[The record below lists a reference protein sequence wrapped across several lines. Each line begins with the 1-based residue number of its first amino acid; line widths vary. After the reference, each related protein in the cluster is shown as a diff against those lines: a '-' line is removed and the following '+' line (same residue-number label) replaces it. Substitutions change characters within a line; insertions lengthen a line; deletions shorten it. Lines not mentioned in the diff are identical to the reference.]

1 MNFFVK
7 VQPTSRQPKARKRKK
22 DFCVRRKTVQVSESL
37 KERFQNNKTG
47 EKIANSRHYFYD
59 KRKIMPEQG
68 SFQRRQSN
76 SSGGG
81 TLLLLLLAFAVVL
94 FQAVVIVHG
103 APNRIDF
110 RIENSKPRGNVLG
123 LTFKNRFTL
132 PYGPDLY
139 NNQGYQM
146 AQTSNDQPYRGYG
159 VGMGAA
165 EQIVFDPIQK
175 YLYSMSD
182 VGYVIIVDYEDIM
195 NPQLTNLSFETED
208 DKLGSIE
215 ICPEQNM
222 FFLTLEKL
230 GRVDI
235 YNLVNRTNP
244 ELPTLLKSVDAGS
257 NVKSILPNK
266 DCTLLAIANTNEGE
280 DLAQGSITILENFMM
295 DNDNNGGSAST
306 TTTAT
311 TSGTDSGDGEG
322 EVAEDEEDGST
333 RRIFNSVTIPLDY
346 NEWDDEYLLRRGLNM
361 PLSLKALEYW
371 DDHSDDADDLDFSHV
386 RKNYKS
392 AIFLEPERLAWNGP
406 DETELLVNLQ
416 ENNGLLRIN
425 MTDFRPV
432 AVAGYGLKDHSVV
445 PIDIK
450 EDGECTLK
458 TYGSLFSMRNPD
470 TIQSLRYNGKYYVF
484 TANEGGGK
492 GYGDWEEEL
501 KSNKLFKVRL
511 QKIFLCGSRDGDFLF
526 VLVCFLAA

>member
-1 MNFFVK
+1 ML
-7 VQPTSRQPKARKRKK
+7 RQPQQH
-22 DFCVRRKTVQVSESL
+22 VGL
-37 KERFQNNKTG
+37 L
-47 EKIANSRHYFYD
+47 
-59 KRKIMPEQG
+59 PLLP
-68 SFQRRQSN
+68 
-76 SSGGG
+76 
-81 TLLLLLLAFAVVL
+81 LLLLSSSATFLLF
-94 FQAVVIVHG
+94 VHG

-110 RIENSKPRGNVLG
+110 RIEHSKPRGNVVG
-123 LTFKNRFTL
+123 LKFKNRFTL

-139 NNQGYQM
+139 NNQGYHM
-146 AQTSNDQPYRGYG
+146 AQTSTDQPYRGYG
-159 VGMGAA
+159 VGMSAA

-182 VGYVIIVDYEDIM
+182 VGYIIIVDYEDM
-195 NPQLTNLSFETED
+195 TNPQLTKLSFELED
-208 DKLGSIE
+208 DKLGSID

-222 FFLTLEKL
+222 FFVTLEKL
-230 GRVDI
+230 GRVDV

-244 ELPTLLKSVDAGS
+244 EIPTLLKSIDAGT
-257 NVKSILPNK
+257 NVKSVLPNK

-280 DLAQGSITILENFMM
+280 ELAQGSITILENFMM
-295 DNDNNGGSAST
+295 DNDGSGSSTSATAT
-306 TTTAT
+306 TTT
-311 TSGTDSGDGEG
+311 GTDDGG
-322 EVAEDEEDGST
+322 MSR

-361 PLSLKALEYW
+361 PLTLKALEYW
-371 DDHSDDADDLDFSHV
+371 DDHSDRAEELDFSNL

-425 MTDFRPV
+425 MTDYRPV

-445 PIDIK
+445 PVDIQ
-450 EDGECTLK
+450 EDGECNLK
-458 TYGSLFSMRNPD
+458 TYGSLFSLRNPD
-470 TIQSLRYNGKYYVF
+470 AIQSIRYNGKHYVF

-501 KSNKLFKVRL
+501 WTSNLFKVNNANEL
-511 QKIFLCGSRDGDFLF
+511 WWFSDGGFLCFCLFLATRSIYRSFSNPGWCVCVCDEIQIGLPDSVLTLLLILMHFVHHQNSLFSSHTKTLFLF
-526 VLVCFLAA
+526 FCNHCFVCVGCREVNLHSRK